1 MNNSTED
8 VNCHECNARAACFKR
23 FLPDEIELLN
33 QHKTR
38 VLFRKGETVCKEGG
52 FSSSVK
58 YIADGL
64 VQVFIEGP
72 NDRNII
78 VKLVNTGDFLGLS
91 SICGTQTYSY
101 SATALKDTIICML
114 HREAYLELIKKNG
127 DFALEVTRWYCRSY
141 DKVYK
146 KLASIGFK
154 NLPGRVADVLF
165 YLDQK
170 KFRKDNVYMCL
181 TRKHI
186 AEMAGVPMES
196 AVRILSEFDKS
207 NIIRISGKEIEIIN
221 TKLLLKI
228 RSGG

>member
-1 MNNSTED
+1 MKNFKED
-8 VNCHECNARAACFKR
+8 THCRDCIAKAGCFKR
-23 FLPDEIELLN
+23 FLPDEIDFLN
-33 QHKTR
+33 EHKTQ
-38 VLFRKGETVCKEGG
+38 VLFRKGETVCKKGV
-52 FSSSVK
+52 FPSNVK

-64 VQVFIEGP
+64 VKVFIEGP
-72 NDRNII
+72 NNRNII
-78 VKLVNTGDFLGLS
+78 VKLVSTGDFLGLS
-91 SICGTQTYSY
+91 SICGTKTYTY
-101 SATALKDTIICML
+101 SATALKDTMICMI
-114 HREAYLELIKKNG
+114 HRESFLELIKKNG
-127 DFALEVTRWYCRSY
+127 DFALEITRWYCRSY

-146 KLASIGFK
+146 KLGSIGFK
-154 NLPGRVADVLF
+154 NLPGRIADVLF

-170 KFRKDNVYMCL
+170 KFRKANAYTYL
-181 TRKHI
+181 KRKCI